1 MCSVMFLDPQASEL
15 EQLQKLPS
23 PLRQRPGGATPDR
36 LGASCR
42 AGQVLQQL
50 PEESTVRHAARAPM
64 DGETTPRCCFQRDT
78 DLLTASAP
86 PGIGAIGT
94 PASTKAQRRVSTTIK
109 SPVKHLVDQPSG
121 IRGDSL
127 LSRVVPA
134 LPTLGNAPAA
144 SRAAGSSTV
153 PTWPGATSSRMGL
166 CFSPNARR
174 AGASPLKTTQQRPVR
189 SQQTMQIQ
197 SPTSP
202 VITRTFVRMPQGA
215 SLYASAGPVT
225 NHTPVWGPSGSQ
237 PKATANTR
245 RRASAPQN
253 WIQGV

>member
-1 MCSVMFLDPQASEL
+1 MCSSMFLDPQASEL

-23 PLRQRPGGATPDR
+23 PCRQRPESSPDR

-42 AGQVLQQL
+42 VLRQL
-50 PEESTVRHAARAPM
+50 PEESAVRHVARAPM

-94 PASTKAQRRVSTTIK
+94 PASTKAQRRVSTIIK
-109 SPVKHLVDQPSG
+109 SPVKLLFDQPSSV
-121 IRGDSL
+121 RGESL
-127 LSRVVPA
+127 LSKVIPA
-134 LPTLGNAPAA
+134 LPTLGNAPGA
-144 SRAAGSSTV
+144 SRAAGSPTV
-153 PTWPGATSSRMGL
+153 PTWPGATSGTSV

-174 AGASPLKTTQQRPVR
+174 AGASPLRVTQRRPVR
-189 SQQTMQIQ
+189 QQQTMQIQ
-197 SPTSP
+197 GPTSP

-215 SLYASAGPVT
+215 NLYASAGPVT

-237 PKATANTR
+237 PKTTTSTR

-253 WIQGV
+253 WMHGV